1 MASRPI
7 FIPTNTFPYVEE
19 KLVEFKW
26 HSGFAVSQKQKSIS
40 EFHNTATDLKLCISP
55 LEISSKSEIDLGKS
69 LSAFNL
75 KITLENKKQ
84 ISLENVFQAAKMF
97 QNGGPFS
104 DLLYVSPLE
113 AKRDIRLKESGDL
126 VGFKGKYKIWPLE
139 PKTLFY
145 DWIYINALYRN
156 PVLAENLTKYDSF
169 TDIEFNPSKSF
180 NCQARSAALYLGLK
194 NANLL
199 EQVLTDP
206 ECFIEAFTKDIL
218 DNSDG
223 VAVQQSL
230 I

>member
-1 MASRPI
+1 MAKRPI
-7 FIPTNTFPYVEE
+7 FIPTNIFPYVEE

-26 HSGFAVSQKQKSIS
+26 HSGFAVTQKQKSIY
-40 EFHNTATDLKLCISP
+40 ELHNTATDLKLCKTP
-55 LEISSKSEIDLGKS
+55 LEISSKSEVDLGKN

-75 KITLENKKQ
+75 KVTLENKKQ
-84 ISLENVFQAAKMF
+84 IALENVFQAAKVF
-97 QNGGPFS
+97 QNGGPFN
-104 DLLYVSPLE
+104 DLLYVSPLD

-126 VGFKGKYKIWPLE
+126 ISFKGKNKTWPLE

-145 DWIYINALYRN
+145 DWIYINALHRN
-156 PVLAENLTKYDSF
+156 PELAEGLIKYDSF

-180 NCQARSAALYLGLK
+180 NCQARSAGLFLGLQQ
-194 NANLL
+194 ANLL
-199 EQVLTDP
+199 NQVLSSP
-206 ECFIEAFTKDIL
+206 EYFLDVCTKGLL